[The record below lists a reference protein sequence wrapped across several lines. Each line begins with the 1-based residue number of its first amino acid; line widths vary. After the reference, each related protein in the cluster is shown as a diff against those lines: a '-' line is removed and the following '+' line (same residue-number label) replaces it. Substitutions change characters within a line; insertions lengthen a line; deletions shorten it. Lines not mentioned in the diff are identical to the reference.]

1 MKLLRGIELNKFH
14 INLNR
19 MVLFIALLIAGIVLF
34 FDPFMQIAT
43 ANILLNG
50 IIIGTA
56 LFGIGLCFVKMFHL
70 LPEYR
75 WLYNYRAGKRGGEL
89 PPRILRP
96 VAQMLHP
103 RPARISA
110 SALQNILDMILL
122 RFEDDRESVRYV
134 TNVLIFLGL
143 LGTFW
148 GLLMTVGGFAEIIS
162 GLNVTDE
169 TVLESMQIGLAR
181 PLAGMATAFTSS
193 ILGLGGSLVVGFL
206 ATQVQLV
213 QNSILHDVED
223 YFAAHT
229 HTATPDV
236 TMAQIGTAARALDK
250 TVRRLDRTV
259 SKWE

>member
-1 MKLLRGIELNKFH
+1 MNTFH

-19 MVLFIALLIAGIVLF
+19 MTLFVALLIAGLVLF

-43 ANILLNG
+43 ANIVLNG
-50 IIIGTA
+50 IIIGTT
-56 LFGIGLCFVKMFHL
+56 LFGIGLCFVKMFRL

-75 WLYNYRAGKRGGEL
+75 WLYEYRNGKRNINL
-89 PPRILRP
+89 PPRVLRP
-96 VAQMLHP
+96 VAQMLTP
-103 RPARISA
+103 RPSRISA

-122 RFEDDRESVRYV
+122 RFDDDRESVRYV
-134 TNVLIFLGL
+134 TNVLVFLGL

-148 GLLMTVGGFAEIIS
+148 GLLLTVGGFADIIG
-162 GLNVTDE
+162 GLNMADE
-169 TVLESMQIGLAR
+169 AVLESMQSGLAR

-193 ILGLGGSLVVGFL
+193 ILGLGGSLIVGFL
-206 ATQVQLV
+206 SIQVQLV

-236 TMAQIGTAARALDK
+236 TMAQIGSAARALNKTVQRFDK
-250 TVRRLDRTV
+250 TVSR
-259 SKWE
+259 WE

>member
-1 MKLLRGIELNKFH
+1 MNTFH
-14 INLNR
+14 LNLNR
-19 MVLFIALLIAGIVLF
+19 MTLFVALMIAGLVLF

-43 ANILLNG
+43 ANIWLNG
-50 IIIGTA
+50 IIIGTT
-56 LFGIGLCFVKMFHL
+56 LFGVGLCFVKMFRL

-75 WLYNYRAGKRGGEL
+75 WLYEYRNGKRNADL
-89 PPRILRP
+89 PPRVLRP
-96 VAQMLHP
+96 VAQMLSP
-103 RPARISA
+103 RPTRISA

-134 TNVLIFLGL
+134 TNLLVFLGL

-148 GLLMTVGGFAEIIS
+148 GLLLTVGGFADIIG
-162 GLNVTDE
+162 GLNMADE
-169 TVLESMQIGLAR
+169 MVLESMQSGLAR

-193 ILGLGGSLVVGFL
+193 ILGLGGSLIVGFL
-206 ATQVQLV
+206 GIQVQLV

-236 TMAQIGTAARALDK
+236 TMAQIGSAARALNKTVQRFDK
-250 TVRRLDRTV
+250 TVSR
-259 SKWE
+259 WE

>member
-1 MKLLRGIELNKFH
+1 MTTFH
-14 INLNR
+14 LNLNR
-19 MVLFIALLIAGIVLF
+19 MTLFVALMIAGLVLF

-43 ANILLNG
+43 ANIWLNG
-50 IIIGTA
+50 IIIGTT
-56 LFGIGLCFVKMFHL
+56 LFGVGLCFVKMFRL

-75 WLYNYRAGKRGGEL
+75 WLYEYRNGKRNADL
-89 PPRILRP
+89 PPRVLRP
-96 VAQMLHP
+96 VAQMLSP
-103 RPARISA
+103 RPSRISA

-134 TNVLIFLGL
+134 TNLLVFLGL

-148 GLLMTVGGFAEIIS
+148 GLLLTVGGFADIIG
-162 GLNVTDE
+162 GLNMADE
-169 TVLESMQIGLAR
+169 MVLESMQSGLAR

-193 ILGLGGSLVVGFL
+193 ILGLGGSLIVGFL
-206 ATQVQLV
+206 GIQVQLV

-236 TMAQIGTAARALDK
+236 TMAQIGSAARALNKTVQRFDK
-250 TVRRLDRTV
+250 TVSR
-259 SKWE
+259 WE

>member
-1 MKLLRGIELNKFH
+1 MKVFH
-14 INLNR
+14 RNLNR
-19 MVLFIALLIAGIVLF
+19 MTLFVALLIAGIVVF
-34 FDPFMQIAT
+34 FDPFMQIAS
-43 ANILLNG
+43 ANVLLNG
-50 IIIGTA
+50 IIIGTM

-75 WLYNYRAGKRGGEL
+75 WLNEYFNGKRNGDL

-103 RPARISA
+103 RPSRISA

-122 RFEDDRESVRYV
+122 RFEDDQESVRYI
-134 TNVLIFLGL
+134 TNILIFLGL

-162 GLNVTDE
+162 GLNMNDE
-169 TVLESMQIGLAR
+169 SVLESMQIGMTR

-193 ILGLGGSLVVGFL
+193 ILGLGGSLIVGFL
-206 ATQVQLV
+206 GLQVQLV
-213 QNSILHDVED
+213 QNSMLHDVED

-236 TMAQIGTAARALDK
+236 TMAQIGSAARSLNKTVQRFDK
-250 TVRRLDRTV
+250 TVSRF
-259 SKWE
+259 E

>member
-1 MKLLRGIELNKFH
+1 MNKFQ
-14 INLNR
+14 ISLNR
-19 MVLFIALLIAGIVLF
+19 MTLFVALLIGCIVLF
-34 FDPFMQIAT
+34 FDLFMQIAT
-43 ANILLNG
+43 ANIFLNG
-50 IIIGTA
+50 VIIGTTV
-56 LFGIGLCFVKMFHL
+56 FGIGLCFVKMFHL

-75 WLYNYRAGKRGGEL
+75 WLYDYRNGKRGKNL
-89 PPRILRP
+89 PPRVLRP
-96 VAQMLHP
+96 VAQMLSP
-103 RPARISA
+103 RPSRISA

-134 TNVLIFLGL
+134 TNILIFLGL

-162 GLNVTDE
+162 NLNMADE
-169 TVLESMQIGLAR
+169 TALESMQFGLAR

-206 ATQVQLV
+206 GMQVQLV

-236 TMAQIGTAARALDK
+236 TLGQIGSAARALTK
-250 TVRRLDRTV
+250 SVQRLDRTV
-259 SKWE
+259 SRME

>member
-1 MKLLRGIELNKFH
+1 MNKFH
-14 INLNR
+14 MNLNR
-19 MVLFIALLIAGIVLF
+19 MVLFVALLIAGIVLF
-34 FDPFMQIAT
+34 FGPFMQIAT

-50 IIIGTA
+50 IIIGTT
-56 LFGIGLCFVKMFHL
+56 LFGIGLCFVKMFRL

-75 WLYNYRAGKRGGEL
+75 WLHDYRGGKRNGTL

-103 RPARISA
+103 RPSRISA

-134 TNVLIFLGL
+134 TNILIFLGL

-162 GLNVTDE
+162 GLDVTDE
-169 TVLESMQIGLAR
+169 SVLESMQLGMAR

-206 ATQVQLV
+206 GLQFQLV

-236 TMAQIGTAARALDK
+236 TLAQIGSAARALDK
-250 TVRRLDRTV
+250 SVRRLDRTV

>member
-1 MKLLRGIELNKFH
+1 MNTFH
-14 INLNR
+14 LNLNR
-19 MVLFIALLIAGIVLF
+19 MTLFVALMIAGLVLF

-43 ANILLNG
+43 ANIWLNG
-50 IIIGTA
+50 IIIGTT
-56 LFGIGLCFVKMFHL
+56 LFGVGLCFVKMFRL

-75 WLYNYRAGKRGGEL
+75 WLYEYRNGKRNADL
-89 PPRILRP
+89 PPRVLRP
-96 VAQMLHP
+96 VAQMLSP
-103 RPARISA
+103 RPSRISA

-134 TNVLIFLGL
+134 TNLLVFLGL

-148 GLLMTVGGFAEIIS
+148 GLLLTVGGFADIIG
-162 GLNVTDE
+162 GLNMADE
-169 TVLESMQIGLAR
+169 MVLESMQSGLAR

-193 ILGLGGSLVVGFL
+193 ILGLGGSLIVGFL
-206 ATQVQLV
+206 GIQVQLV

-236 TMAQIGTAARALDK
+236 TMAQIGSAARALNKTVQRFDK
-250 TVRRLDRTV
+250 TVSR
-259 SKWE
+259 WE